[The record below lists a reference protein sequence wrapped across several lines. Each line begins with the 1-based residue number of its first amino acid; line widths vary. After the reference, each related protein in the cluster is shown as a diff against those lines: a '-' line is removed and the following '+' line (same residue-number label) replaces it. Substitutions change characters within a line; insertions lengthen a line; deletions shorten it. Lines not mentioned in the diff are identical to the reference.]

1 MERSKLITQLS
12 LKNGFILAL
21 ISIVISLL
29 MHFVDPMLAYK
40 SSMLMLSLMIVYI
53 GLMVYAGITIRKEI
67 GGYWTFGEA
76 FKAFLIIS
84 LVICISSTLY
94 NVVLMGIVDP
104 TLAER
109 GGELID
115 AKTREFM
122 LGVGMS
128 EEQVE
133 QEMAKAGSG
142 ADRLEVNFKNTV
154 TSFGVVLALYG
165 VISLILAAI
174 LKKNPPVRLEMDEY
188 EKGTV

>member
-1 MERSKLITQLS
+1 
-12 LKNGFILAL
+12 
-21 ISIVISLL
+21 
-29 MHFVDPMLAYK
+29 
-40 SSMLMLSLMIVYI
+40 
-53 GLMVYAGITIRKEI
+53 
-67 GGYWTFGEA
+67 
-76 FKAFLIIS
+76 
-84 LVICISSTLY
+84 
-94 NVVLMGIVDP
+94 
-104 TLAER
+104 
-109 GGELID
+109 LID